1 MSIERLIAYHAA
13 LNDFDN
19 DTVEAMFDEGAEY
32 VSPGLKGSVVGRTAI
47 MNAMRDYFAE
57 YADQH
62 AEDDEIVE
70 LAPNVVR
77 SRWSLSAISS
87 KSGKVTTRHGTEVV
101 TFNAAGL
108 IQRVEVFDAD

>member
-1 MSIERLIAYHAA
+1 MSIARLLAYHTA
-13 LNDFDN
+13 LNAFDLGA
-19 DTVEAMFDEGAEY
+19 VEAMFAVDAQY
-32 VSPGLKGSVVGRTAI
+32 ISPGLQGAVQGRTAI

-57 YADQH
+57 NADQH
-62 AEDDEIVE
+62 AEDAEIVE
-70 LAPNVVR
+70 LVPHVVR

-87 KSGKVTTRHGTEVV
+87 KTGKVTTRHGTEVV